1 MSLDI
6 TVQAMK
12 VLRESQD
19 SSQESSFMIKYSNL
33 LLEVHKMEDELNKVK
48 SKLSNSNFE
57 LKRDRVD
64 GLKLALISFSECYFL
79 MCNYK
84 EQAINWKYKYLEK
97 EMEYINFVNKG
108 LQNE

>member
-1 MSLDI
+1 MDI
-6 TVQAMK
+6 AEQAMRI
-12 VLRESQD
+12 LRESQD
-19 SSQESSFMIKYSNL
+19 SRKESSFMIKYSNL

-48 SKLSNSNFE
+48 SRLSNQNFE

-64 GLKLALISFSECYFL
+64 GLKLALVSFSDCYFL

-84 EQAINWKYKYLEK
+84 EQATNWKYKYLEK

-108 LQNE
+108 LQDE